1 MQSYIILGHCSETL
15 GSDKIV
21 PPGCLLVLTE
31 ECGMLGSI
39 PWKLYAKFAVPENK
53 ILFDNPIKHKVD
65 IEKLLG
71 RSIYILKAGD
81 NYPDLHYT
89 LLSYTNDDTLEPS
102 GLYPF
107 PTPEFL
113 YNPGLTGRN
122 KYVIDAG
129 FERAFRGALL
139 PIGSGKFNR
148 SLEAMKRDVAFRV
161 SQETLFQERP
171 GIYYNLLCRELKTEV
186 QVVSELM
193 KAYDDDLDIDAITG
207 SFDFFAS
214 VKYWLSTIVR
224 NENKA
229 TILDKIEA
237 IVADVISRRRGENSG
252 KKLITM
258 LNTSLSP
265 SLKLVETHLNM
276 YPQNIVMRDRH
287 NDRTPLMV
295 AAAMGHVEVVDLL
308 IRRGANIDVQ
318 DIDGETALFYAIQA
332 SELVVVELLI
342 RRGARVDVFKNDG
355 GSVLHAMAEDN
366 IFKEFILEVILG
378 GLDVNR
384 VDENGDTALHVATD
398 SGSSEIIA
406 GLIMLGAN
414 CNVQNVDGVVPLM
427 IAIEAGNR
435 NAFNALLPKTDLGVR
450 NGDEANCL
458 DLALDMGYETFAVDL
473 VQAGIVDDWKKV
485 LRMAKKYKM
494 GGLLKLIT
502 EKYGVVSGGV
512 CNNGGRKT
520 TRASRVV

>member
-39 PWKLYAKFAVPENK
+39 PWTLYAKFADPENK

-71 RSIYILKAGD
+71 RSIYVLKAGD

-107 PTPEFL
+107 PTPDFIF
-113 YNPGLTGRN
+113 NPGLSGRN
-122 KYVIDAG
+122 KYVIDDD
-129 FERAFRGALL
+129 FDKAFKGALL
-139 PIGSGKFNR
+139 PAGLMFSR
-148 SLEAMKRDVAFRV
+148 SLEAMKQDAAFRV

-171 GIYYNLLCRELKTEV
+171 GVYYNLLCRELKTEV
-186 QVVSELM
+186 EAISELM
-193 KAYDDDLDIDAITG
+193 IAYDPKLDIDGITG

-214 VKYWLSTIVR
+214 VNYWLSTIVR
-224 NENKA
+224 DEKKA
-229 TILDKIEA
+229 AILDKIEA
-237 IVADVISRRRGENSG
+237 LVADVISRRARHDNSS

-258 LNTSLSP
+258 LNTSVSP
-265 SLKLVETHLNM
+265 SLRLIEAHLNM
-276 YPQNIVMRDRH
+276 FPLNIAILDKH
-287 NDRTPLMV
+287 NNRTPLMV
-295 AAAMGHVEVVDLL
+295 AAAMGHVKVVDLL
-308 IRRGANIDVQ
+308 IRRGANLDMQ
-318 DIDGETALFYAIQA
+318 DIDGETALVYAIQA
-332 SELVVVELLI
+332 GEVAVVELLLM
-342 RRGARVDVFKNDG
+342 RGAKVDILKNDG
-355 GSVLHAMAEDN
+355 GSVLHAMAEDD
-366 IFKEFILEVILG
+366 IFKDLLQTVVRG
-378 GLDVNR
+378 GLDVNG

-398 SGSSEIIA
+398 SGSGEIIV
-406 GLIMLGAN
+406 GLTTLGAN
-414 CNVQNVDGVVPLM
+414 CNFQNVDGVVPLM

-435 NAFNALLPKTDLGVR
+435 MAFNALISKTDLGVR
-450 NGDEANCL
+450 NGDGANCL

-473 VQAGIVDDWKKV
+473 VKAGIVDDWKKV
-485 LRMAKKYKM
+485 LRAAKKYKM
-494 GGLLKLIT
+494 DGLLKLIK
-502 EKYGVVSGGV
+502 EKYGVSGG
-512 CNNGGRKT
+512 GGRKT